1 MSQPTEILLVRHG
14 ESTWNEIGRYQG
26 RIDTEL
32 SALGNRQAV
41 ATAQFL
47 RAVPLDAIYASPL
60 RRALV
65 TAMYIANEQGK
76 DVIIEESLTEIDHGR
91 WNGLMRDEVEK
102 QFGPLLEL
110 WQTEPSRAQ
119 MPGGESIG
127 DVAQRA
133 LAGLERIVARH
144 PGQRILIATHDA
156 VLRVIVCHV
165 LRLSLDQ
172 IWCIK
177 TENASITTIEAE
189 PGQGYRLVR
198 MNDTCHLANLRSNMA
213 GQAL

>member
-1 MSQPTEILLVRHG
+1 MAQPTEVLLVRHG

-32 SALGNRQAV
+32 SALGNRQAA
-41 ATAQFL
+41 ATGQFL
-47 RAVPLDAIYASPL
+47 KSTPLDAIYASPL

-76 DVIIEESLTEIDHGR
+76 DVAIEETLTEIDHGR

-102 QFGPLLEL
+102 QFGPLLEV

-127 DVAQRA
+127 DVSARA
-133 LAGLERIVARH
+133 LEGLAAIVARH
-144 PGQRILIATHDA
+144 PGQRVLIATHDA

-165 LRLSLDQ
+165 LGLSLDQ

-177 TENASITTIEAE
+177 TENASVTTIQAD
-189 PGQGYRLVR
+189 PDQGYRLIR